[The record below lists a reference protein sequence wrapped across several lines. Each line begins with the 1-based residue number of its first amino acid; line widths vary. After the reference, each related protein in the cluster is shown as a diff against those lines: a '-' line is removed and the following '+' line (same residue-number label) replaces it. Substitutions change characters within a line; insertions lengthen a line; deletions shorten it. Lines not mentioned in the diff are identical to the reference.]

1 MFITISNCCDEQEF
15 LNSVRL
21 SGLLK
26 YNMKQTNGE
35 LQVPNVEFV
44 NVARNEKDVIIG
56 GVSGSTYLSSL
67 EIEVLWV
74 QEDYRGQNIASRLL
88 EEIEHRAKDAGCQL
102 VHLTTYSFQAPCFYQ
117 KHGYVICG
125 EINGFPNDIRLY
137 TLKKQL

>member
-1 MFITISNCCDEQEF
+1 MFISISNCCDEHEF

-26 YNMKQTNGE
+26 YNMKQTNGK

-44 NVARNEKDVIIG
+44 NVARNEKGVIIG

-74 QEDYRGQNIASRLL
+74 QEDYRGQNIASNLL
-88 EEIEHRAKDAGCQL
+88 EEIEQRAKDAGCQL

-117 KHGYVICG
+117 KNGYVICG
-125 EINGFPNDIRLY
+125 EINGFPDDIRLY
-137 TLKKQL
+137 TLNKQL